1 MCCRKLNS
9 VFCDNPEEWDWV
21 GDGRGIPE
29 RGDICI
35 PMTDSC
41 CCMAEVAQYCKAII
55 PQLILFFLF
64 SLMRK
69 QKPSSRILRQKSKV
83 PCL

>member
-41 CCMAEVAQYCKAII
+41 
-55 PQLILFFLF
+55 
-64 SLMRK
+64 
-69 QKPSSRILRQKSKV
+69 
-83 PCL
+83 